1 MRRLAYA
8 VLAVALAFVPLR
20 LLSSQ
25 QPATGGVFTDRS
37 GAKHAWNINS
47 SHALTW
53 DREPYIPVG
62 GVFCPRY
69 LAEGQTESNWAAD
82 AKALDSLKAKGMQDI
97 LINPVVSAAEIPAAA
112 WQKLIDYLDAN
123 GFRYGISFGLG
134 IRAPLTGTLIK
145 PQSYRQPNIREG
157 AEINWKVSDADS
169 ARFVI
174 ADGEGTV
181 HDSRDIQFTSGK
193 ATFVPDTSV
202 LPGSVALLFPRKTL
216 KPHADGWLPDVWS
229 DYDSYRDRLLR
240 SLGAVKFGPG
250 LRFFLDPLAH
260 PLRISLE
267 ADDLVPDSAG
277 FRLEW
282 EAYLSRKYR
291 SADELLASWAI
302 LDREVDTYAHAA
314 ALVPL
319 WSRGRGVPYM
329 LDPIKNRLIEMDRNS
344 ADQSRFWQDLRLC
357 RHESLA
363 YYMNNAADL
372 LKRHI
377 ADVPVIYTYTDQHRM
392 FTNFQPAGGFD
403 GIGIAAYGRGT
414 ALVSGGASAAYSQ
427 ANESK
432 RPSWLIVT
440 EMLDGPIQS
449 KLTPGYESEQGMT
462 RDLDWLR
469 GIGAKGF
476 FVNGFQLLPD
486 ASAANAQLLKAPEQ
500 IDWLKRYADRVQ
512 RENVA
517 HNRPVTLPYPA
528 CAAGLVSEGPIG
540 SGSVWWVPSLSAGRS
555 LEFGTSYAG
564 YVIAMPEGDTTVLWS
579 LAGPRETRLYVAD
592 PRTVQVMTADLKP
605 LLTKANLKK
614 RTVTVV
620 IDKNPVVIRGA
631 GENFLPLEAVEDS
644 LQQLYALLQEAEAG
658 KIPVHEARNSF
669 ESALRSMNNNQ
680 PLMAFTAAV
689 DGLNKAGAAL
699 QPYTWIEAESAQNH
713 SFSEANHDAAASGGG
728 FLALNTETNP
738 PAAGYSAQFQ
748 FSVPREDVY
757 MVWAAATPPGTESSP
772 FYWTIDSDDPQT
784 SAQAVPIGG
793 TYLHDRLIWL
803 RLGRTRLKKGD
814 HTLTLRVTDRAA
826 PEGRFHLALDSI
838 MVTRYPFTPSGITKP
853 PLALLTGKPIPLT
866 DMSKRARPSK

>member
-1 MRRLAYA
+1 MLRLAYA
-8 VLAVALAFVPLR
+8 GLTVALAFVPLR

-37 GAKHAWNINS
+37 GAKHVWNVNS

-62 GVFCPRY
+62 GAFCPRY

-82 AKALDSLKAKGMQDI
+82 MKALDSLKAKGMQDI

-112 WQKLIDYLDAN
+112 WQKLIDYVDAN
-123 GFRYGISFGLG
+123 GFRYGIAFGVG
-134 IRAPLTGTLIK
+134 IRAPLTGTLVK
-145 PQSYRQPNIREG
+145 PQSYRQPNIKEG
-157 AEINWKVSDADS
+157 AEIGWRVSDADS
-169 ARFVI
+169 ARVVI
-174 ADGEGTV
+174 ADTDGTV
-181 HDSRDIQFTSGK
+181 HDSQEIRFTGGK
-193 ATFVPDTSV
+193 AGFTPETSV

-229 DYDSYRDRLLR
+229 EYDSYRDRLLR

-260 PLRISLE
+260 PIRVTLE

-291 SADELLASWAI
+291 SVDELLASWAI
-302 LDREVDTYAHAA
+302 LDREVETYSHAA
-314 ALVPL
+314 TLIPF

-329 LDPIKNRLIEMDRNS
+329 FDPRKNRLIEMDRNS

-372 LKRHI
+372 LKRNV

-392 FTNFQPAGGFD
+392 FTNLLPAGGFD
-403 GIGIAAYGRGT
+403 GLGIAAYGRGT
-414 ALVSGGASAAYSQ
+414 ALVTGGASAAYAQ

-449 KLTPGYESEQGMT
+449 KLTAGYDSEQGMT

-486 ASAANAQLLKAPEQ
+486 ASAANAQLLKVPEQ

-517 HNRPVTLPYPA
+517 HNRPMTLPYPA

-540 SGSVWWVPSLSAGRS
+540 GGSVWWVPSLSAGRS

-614 RTVTVV
+614 RTVTVM

-631 GENFLPLEAVEDS
+631 GENFLPLEAVDDS
-644 LQQLYALLQEAEAG
+644 LQQLHLLMLEAEAA

-669 ESALRSMNNNQ
+669 ESALRSMNHNQ

-699 QPYTWIEAESAQNH
+699 QPYTWIEAESAQTH
-713 SFSEANHDAAASGGG
+713 TFSEAIHDSAASGSG
-728 FLALNTETNP
+728 FLTLNTETNP
-738 PAAGYSAQFQ
+738 PGAGYSTQFQ
-748 FSVPREDVY
+748 FSVPREDFY
-757 MVWAAATPPGTESSP
+757 MVWAAATPPGADSSP

-803 RLGRTRLKKGD
+803 RLGRARLKKGE
-814 HTLTLRVTDRAA
+814 HTLTLRVTDRAG
-826 PEGRFHLALDSI
+826 PNGRFHLALDSI
-838 MVTRYPFTPSGITKP
+838 MVTRYTFTPSGTTKP
-853 PLALLTGKPIPLT
+853 PLALLTGKPIPLP
-866 DMSKRARPSK
+866 DLSKRSRTSK